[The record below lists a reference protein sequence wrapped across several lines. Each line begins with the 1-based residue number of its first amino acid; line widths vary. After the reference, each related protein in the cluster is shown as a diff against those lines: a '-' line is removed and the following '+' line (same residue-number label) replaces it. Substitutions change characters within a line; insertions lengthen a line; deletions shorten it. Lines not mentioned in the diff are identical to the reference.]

1 MTHVTCRLTAKNR
14 DQLRNPT
21 LGNRVWATFLRVSP
35 LIPTH
40 YHSSTA
46 VLLLDDEINWSR
58 LDVRARLVR
67 RLLQGK
73 SSTIDD
79 RYHSH
84 YIALSRGGGAEF
96 CDHRVWLYTVSQKK
110 QDTWLLPITSRNI
123 YRFSK
128 FFHVEL
134 SRKFVT
140 KWCINTPTTP

>member
-84 YIALSRGGGAEF
+84 YIALSRGGVRSFAI
-96 CDHRVWLYTVSQKK
+96 TVSGCTLWVRKK
-110 QDTWLLPITSRNI
+110 QVTWLLPITSRNI